1 MNINHVRT
9 FLIKYFPLVPP
20 AIMVHM
26 WTSGVIC
33 SATKRM
39 TVIYCNARTRPFPAQ
54 ELTAHLI
61 PTTAQVLVQ
70 HRVTTA
76 KPAQIRITLNV
87 PSQEFVSIQALC
99 VMDILNV
106 NMLKTKIFT
115 TVTRN
120 CYCLGP

>member
-1 MNINHVRT
+1 MNMSHVRT
-9 FLIKYFPLVPP
+9 FLIKYFPLVLPVT
-20 AIMVHM
+20 MVNM

-54 ELTAHLI
+54 ELTTHLI
-61 PTTAQVLVQ
+61 P
-70 HRVTTA
+70 TTA
-76 KPAQIRITLNV
+76 KPAQIRVTLTA

-120 CYCLGP
+120 CYY